1 MAQSLL
7 ATDGYKFSMAE
18 AGWPLRTETFYYSH
32 RKGGPQVLPV
42 DVAAFVRSLLP
53 EPVAEDYRYLAEHS
67 YEMGAGFK
75 AAIVQTN
82 TLQIHTLPRGAV
94 FYDREP
100 VFTVTGP
107 SAVVSWLEPLVL
119 MLHYRIQVASRA
131 EEVRVV
137 TCERQREIVRETL
150 DAVGLPSPAIDVD
163 SDGYYRR
170 VLTTAKA
177 LVEAVKNPDRIFE
190 VGMRS
195 ASCLEQHEIALRAC
209 REAGIQ
215 RTSNVLLARTLGMI
229 PVGTMGHEHVQ
240 RYGADEPAFR
250 AMRERRP
257 GRSSYLLDTY
267 DTIRSGIPAAFT
279 LIREDPDRG
288 DSIRYDSG
296 DKEKQY
302 RIAVELAKRQGIRP
316 VMILEDG
323 WDLELTRR
331 FEVLREEVGWKPEE
345 QFYGYGGYLVSATA
359 PGTLTRDRVAAVWKL
374 SQTGSTATM
383 KFADDVNRG
392 KESVPGRPVL
402 WRRMQG
408 GGPTGI
414 IGQEGEAVPA
424 GYEPWGS
431 GPADPKYTL
440 ELSPETQTL
449 QTKLRRTRGG
459 RVRSK
464 SWT

>member
-1 MAQSLL
+1 
-7 ATDGYKFSMAE
+7 MAE
-18 AGWPLRTETFYYSH
+18 AGWPLRSETFYYSH
-32 RKGGPQVLPV
+32 RRGGPQVLPV
-42 DVAAFVRSLLP
+42 DVTALVRSLLP
-53 EPVAEDYRYLAEHS
+53 RPADDDYRYLAEHS

-75 AAIVQTN
+75 AAILQTDA
-82 TLQIHTLPRGAV
+82 LEIRALPRGAV

-107 SAVVSWLEPLVL
+107 SALVSWLEPLVL

-131 EEVRVV
+131 EEVRIV

-150 DAVGLPSPAIDVD
+150 DAVGVPAPSIEVD

-170 VLTTAKA
+170 VLAAAKA
-177 LVEAVKNPDRIFE
+177 LVEAVKSPDRIFE

-215 RTSNVLLARTLGMI
+215 RTSSVLLARTLGMI

-257 GRSSYLLDTY
+257 GRSSYRLDTY
-267 DTIRSGIPAAFT
+267 DTIRSGIPAAFK
-279 LIREDPDRG
+279 LIREDPSPS

-302 RIAVELAKRQGIRP
+302 RTAVELAKSQGIRP

-323 WDLELTRR
+323 RDLRRTQR
-331 FEVLREEVGWKPEE
+331 FEALREE
-345 QFYGYGGYLVSATA
+345 SAGS
-359 PGTLTRDRVAAVWKL
+359 PR
-374 SQTGSTATM
+374 SSSTAT
-383 KFADDVNRG
+383 AGISSPRPR
-392 KESVPGRPVL
+392 PGR
-402 WRRMQG
+402 
-408 GGPTGI
+408 
-414 IGQEGEAVPA
+414 
-424 GYEPWGS
+424 
-431 GPADPKYTL
+431 
-440 ELSPETQTL
+440 
-449 QTKLRRTRGG
+449 
-459 RVRSK
+459 
-464 SWT
+464 

>member
-1 MAQSLL
+1 MNDSFQGLDRLIRGPMAQSLL

-32 RKGGPQVLPV
+32 RTGCPQVLPV
-42 DVAAFVRSLLP
+42 DGSAFVRSLLP
-53 EPVAEDYRYLAEHS
+53 RPADEDYRYLAEHS
-67 YEMGAGFK
+67 YEMGPGFK
-75 AAIVQTN
+75 AAIVETDA
-82 TLQIHTLPRGAV
+82 LDIRALPRGAV

-100 VFTVTGP
+100 VFTVTGL

-137 TCERQREIVRETL
+137 TCERQREIVLETL
-150 DAVGLPSPAIDVD
+150 DAVGLPAPAIEVD

-170 VLTTAKA
+170 VLATAKT
-177 LVEAVKNPDRIFE
+177 LIDVVKDPHRIFE

-195 ASCLEQHEIALRAC
+195 VSCLEQHEIALRAC

-215 RTSNVLLARTLGMI
+215 RTSNVLLARTLGMM

-267 DTIRSGIPAAFT
+267 DTIRSGIPAAFK
-279 LIREDPDRG
+279 LIREDPSRL
-288 DSIRYDSG
+288 DSIRFDSG

-302 RIAVELAKRQGIRP
+302 RFAVELAKRQGIRP

-323 WDLELTRR
+323 WDLALTRR

-345 QFYGYGGYLVSATA
+345 QFYGYGGSLVAATA
-359 PGTLTRDRVAAVWKL
+359 PGKLTRDRVAAVWKL
-374 SQTGSTATM
+374 SQTGGTPTM
-383 KFADDVNRG
+383 KFADEAKDR
-392 KESVPGRPVL
+392 KSVV
-402 WRRMQG
+402 
-408 GGPTGI
+408 
-414 IGQEGEAVPA
+414 
-424 GYEPWGS
+424 
-431 GPADPKYTL
+431 
-440 ELSPETQTL
+440 
-449 QTKLRRTRGG
+449 
-459 RVRSK
+459 
-464 SWT
+464 

>member
-18 AGWPLRTETFYYSH
+18 AGWPLRTETFHYAH

-42 DVAAFVRSLLP
+42 DVPAFLRSLLP
-53 EPVAEDYRYLAEHS
+53 RPTGDDYRYLAEHS
-67 YEMGAGFK
+67 YEMGPGFK
-75 AAIVQTN
+75 AAIVQTDA
-82 TLQIHTLPRGAV
+82 LEIRALPRGAV

-119 MLHYRIQVASRA
+119 MLNYRIQVSSRA

-150 DAVGLPSPAIDVD
+150 DAVGLPSPAIEID
-163 SDGYYRR
+163 SDGYYGR
-170 VLTTAKA
+170 VLATAKA
-177 LVEAVKNPDRIFE
+177 LVEAVKDPDRIFE

-209 REAGIQ
+209 REAGIL

-267 DTIRSGIPAAFT
+267 DTIRSGIPAAFK
-279 LIREDPDRG
+279 LIREDPSRH

-302 RIAVELAKRQGIRP
+302 RFAVELAKSQGIRP

-323 WDLELTRR
+323 WDLALTQR
-331 FEVLREEVGWKPEE
+331 FEALREEVGLEARGAVLRLWR
-345 QFYGYGGYLVSATA
+345 LSRR
-359 PGTLTRDRVAAVWKL
+359 RDRARDADAGQGRRRVEAVADRRHANYEV
-374 SQTGSTATM
+374 
-383 KFADDVNRG
+383 RG
-392 KESVPGRPVL
+392 RGEARQGKHPRPPVL

-408 GGPTGI
+408 GGPAGI
-414 IGQEGEAVPA
+414 IGQENEVVPA
-424 GYEPWGS
+424 GYEAWGAA
-431 GPADPKYTL
+431 PADPKYTL
-440 ELSPETQTL
+440 AFSPETLAL
-449 QTKLRRTRGG
+449 QTKLRRAR
-459 RVRSK
+459 
-464 SWT
+464 